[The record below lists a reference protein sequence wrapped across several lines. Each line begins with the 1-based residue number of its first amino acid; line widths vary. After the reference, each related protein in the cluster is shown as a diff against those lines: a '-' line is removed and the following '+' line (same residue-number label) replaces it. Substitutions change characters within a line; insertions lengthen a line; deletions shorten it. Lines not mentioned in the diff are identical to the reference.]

1 MYPQSFSMEGALL
14 ILFAVLT
21 GCAIGYYA
29 VALLGALSYLRR
41 PRADAPFAPPLT
53 LLKPL
58 KGADPEAYENFRSH
72 CLQEYPAYQIVF
84 GVSDPADPAVPLV
97 ERLREE
103 FPGRDIALVIAPEA
117 LGANRKVSALLRM
130 LPAARH
136 PFLLINDG
144 DIRVPPG
151 YLARVM
157 APFSSS
163 EVGMVTALYRGVA
176 GRSLGSC
183 LEAFG
188 ISTEFSPGVLAA
200 RFLEGGLRFGLGST
214 LAFRRDALESAGGF
228 EPLLDYLADDYELG
242 RRIAEGARIELADTV
257 VETVLPAYSL
267 AGAWRHELRWG
278 RTQRACRPGG
288 YAGRVFTFGLL
299 WGALALLLSRGAP
312 WGWGLFAAAAV
323 LRLVLALLVG
333 TRILGDRKVL
343 GNLWLLPLREL
354 FSFCV
359 WIASFLGRR
368 IVWRGEA
375 FILQKGK
382 LRPVVR

>member
-1 MYPQSFSMEGALL
+1 MEGALI

-29 VALLGALSYLRR
+29 VALVGALSYLRR
-41 PRADAPFAPPLT
+41 PRDSAPFAPPVT

-58 KGADPEAYENFRSH
+58 KGADPGAYENFSSH
-72 CLQEYPAYQIVF
+72 CLQDYPAYQIVF
-84 GVSDPADPAVPLV
+84 GVSDPADPAVPLI

-117 LGANRKVSALLRM
+117 HGANRKVSALLQM

-176 GRSLGSC
+176 GRSLGSR
-183 LEAFG
+183 LESFG

-214 LAFRRDALESAGGF
+214 LAFRRDALERAGGF

-299 WGALALLLSRGAP
+299 WGALVLLLSRGAP
-312 WGWGLFAAAAV
+312 WAWGLFAAAVV
-323 LRLVLALLVG
+323 LRLVLAILVG

-343 GNLWLLPLREL
+343 RNLWLLPLREL
-354 FSFCV
+354 FGFVV

-382 LRPVVR
+382 LRLVVR